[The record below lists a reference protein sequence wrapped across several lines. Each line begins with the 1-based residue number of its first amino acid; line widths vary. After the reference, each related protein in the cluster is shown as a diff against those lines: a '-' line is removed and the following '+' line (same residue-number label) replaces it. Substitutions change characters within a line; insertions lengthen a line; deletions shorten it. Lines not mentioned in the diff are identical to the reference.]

1 MWNKCVRQLALSNLS
16 SELARTANVNLVVLF
31 TSVVHNSDGSAETNV
46 SAFDCHQQIFINRNE
61 TYMYDT

>member
-16 SELARTANVNLVVLF
+16 SELARTANLVVLF
-31 TSVVHNSDGSAETNV
+31 TSVVHNSDGSAEMNV